1 MPRMSRLLLT
11 LASLTT
17 ALVSAAA
24 SETPAQPTAVRIVP
38 PHLSLAIELHV
49 KVGAP
54 AEIGAVA
61 RGRRRI
67 IPIQGGTFEGPGLRG
82 TVLAG
87 GADWQIVRADG
98 LSELDARYVLQTDAG
113 ELVYVQNMGI
123 RHAPPEI
130 TKKLLAGE
138 DVDPSLVYFR
148 TVPTFE
154 TAAPN
159 LQWLTRA
166 VFVAT
171 GERHPNDVIIR
182 VWKVD

>member
-1 MPRMSRLLLT
+1 MPHMSRLLLT

-17 ALVSAAA
+17 AFVTAAGSEPSPQFPAVSPAA
-24 SETPAQPTAVRIVP
+24 

-54 AEIGAVA
+54 TEIGSVA

-67 IPIQGGTFEGPGLRG
+67 VPIQGGTFEGPGLRG
-82 TVLAG
+82 TVLPG
-87 GADWQIVRADG
+87 GADWQIVRPDG

-113 ELVYVQNMGI
+113 ELVYVQNAGI

-138 DVDPSLVYFR
+138 DVDPALVYFR
-148 TVPTFE
+148 TTPTFE

-166 VFVAT
+166 VFVAV